1 MDKQL
6 ILASASPR
14 RADILKQIGLQFIIR
29 ASDFDEGQFDRS
41 VTPPEMVMS
50 LALQKA
56 QKVAESVREGL
67 IIGADT
73 VVVIEGEIL
82 GKPSSGAEAVTMLSR
97 LNGKEHSV
105 FTGVAL
111 VEVPHGR
118 SVSSFV
124 ETRVQFRSL
133 EISEIETYVSTGEPL
148 DKAGGYGIQGKGAI
162 LVEKI
167 DGCYFN
173 VVGLPVAK
181 LVTMLKDFGVPVG

>member
-1 MDKQL
+1 MQHL

-29 ASDFDEGQFDRS
+29 ASDLDEDQFGQPLLP
-41 VTPPEMVMS
+41 TEMVQS
-50 LALQKA
+50 LALKKA
-56 QKVAESVREGL
+56 QKVAESIHEGL

-73 VVVIEGEIL
+73 IVVIEGEIL
-82 GKPSSGAEAVTMLSR
+82 GKPSSPAEAIAMLSR

-111 VEVPHGR
+111 VEVPGKR
-118 SVSSFV
+118 SMVSFS
-124 ETRVQFRSL
+124 ETKVQFRSL
-133 EISEIETYVSTGEPL
+133 GISEIATYVATGEPL
-148 DKAGGYGIQGKGAI
+148 DKAGSYGIQGKGAV

-167 DGCYFN
+167 NGCYFN

-181 LVTMLKDFGVPVG
+181 LVTMLKDFGVSIG